1 MNSLKML
8 CGISMAVLFTGSAFA
23 AQNVANTSQKGSLL
37 IWPLITVDKGET
49 TLIEISNDAN
59 RTVHVECEY
68 VNEQKGRV
76 NFDFDLSAKQTGS
89 WDVYSTKGDQVSPA
103 KFPTNPGLPF
113 FPGNAYKGELICFA
127 VNEGREF
134 RIAFNHLTGTATVV
148 KVGTPPTAESVEVP
162 KHAFKYNA
170 WAFTARNRLGP
181 APDNQLTRHGTIAG
195 FLNLSGGIADGVYDA
210 CPAYN
215 IANFMPSGAYL
226 GAVRTLSNSLAV
238 VSCGQDLRERY
249 NIYATKLE
257 FTVWNSEEHSFTGA
271 HYCTDSVTD
280 VYLSDP
286 PVTAGSNF
294 DYDVLHTANAR
305 FQVRG
310 VNGGGACLF
319 PTRTSGLLGVLYS
332 EIAIRGGEK
341 DVSEISSSDAWVG
354 NTLHGAGSLP
364 GFVRWDPSGPVQ
376 LRAPAR

>member
-1 MNSLKML
+1 MKVL
-8 CGISMAVLFTGSAFA
+8 CGAAMAALATGTAFA

-37 IWPLITVDKGET
+37 IWPLITVDEGQT

-103 KFPTNPGLPF
+103 KFPTNPGIPF
-113 FPGNAYKGELICFA
+113 FPGNAYRGELICFA
-127 VNEGREF
+127 VDAGRQF
-134 RIAFNHLTGTATVV
+134 QIAWNHLTGTATVV
-148 KVGTPPTAESVEVP
+148 SVNGEEAVAS

-181 APDNQLTRHGTIAG
+181 APDAPLQRHGVLAG
-195 FLNLSGGIADGVYDA
+195 FLNLSGAVADGVYDA

-215 IANFMPSGAYL
+215 IANFMPSGAEL
-226 GAVRTLSNSLAV
+226 ASVETLSNSLAV
-238 VSCGQDLRERY
+238 VTCGQDLRERY

-257 FTVWNSEEHSFTGA
+257 FTVWNSLEHSFTGA

-294 DYDVLHTANAR
+294 SYDVLHTPNAR

-310 VNGGGACLF
+310 VNGGGACPLF
-319 PTRTSGLLGVLYS
+319 ATRTSGLLGVLYS
-332 EIAIRGGEK
+332 EIAIRDGE
-341 DVSEISSSDAWVG
+341 SSSTATIG
-354 NTLHGAGSLP
+354 NTLHGAGAIP
-364 GFVRWDPSGPVQ
+364 GFVRWDPSGSVQ
-376 LRAPAR
+376 LRAPASK